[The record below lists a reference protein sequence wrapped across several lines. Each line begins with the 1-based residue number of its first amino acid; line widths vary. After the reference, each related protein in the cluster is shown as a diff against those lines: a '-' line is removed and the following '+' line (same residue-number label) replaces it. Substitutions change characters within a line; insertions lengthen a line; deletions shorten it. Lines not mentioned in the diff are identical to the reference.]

1 MRMTE
6 QEKSARD
13 QPAARERNSRD
24 WDIQELLQ
32 CLDNDQGFLCEL
44 LRIFRADSQVNLQ
57 EAKSAFAEGNLEGL
71 MRAAHTMKGML
82 RNLSMNR
89 AAEIAFALEVTSR
102 QGKGNEA
109 GALLSQL
116 EQAIAELLPKVEA
129 QLAEVKT

>member
-6 QEKSARD
+6 PEKSARD

-32 CLDNDQGFLCEL
+32 RLDNDQGFLCEL
-44 LRIFRADSQVNLQ
+44 LRIFREDSQANLQ
-57 EAKSAFAEGNLEGL
+57 KAKSALAEGNFLGL

-89 AAEIAFALEVTSR
+89 AAETAFALETTSR

-116 EQAIAELLPKVEA
+116 EQAVAELLPKVEA